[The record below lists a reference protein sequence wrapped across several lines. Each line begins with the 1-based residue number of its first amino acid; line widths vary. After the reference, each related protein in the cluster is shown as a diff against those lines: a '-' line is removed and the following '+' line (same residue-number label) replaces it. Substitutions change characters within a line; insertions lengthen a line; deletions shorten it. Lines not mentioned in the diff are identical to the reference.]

1 MTLFR
6 QLLSA
11 ILAAMLLLYI
21 GNITVG
27 LRNGKSL
34 VEHQM
39 RTHAQDT
46 ANSIALSMTRSANNQ
61 DVSALNTIL
70 NGVSDNGFY
79 RRIYFRDID
88 GKLIIE
94 RDFVGAAH
102 SVPAW
107 FISLI
112 SLSSFEGAAE
122 VSTGWVKQGS
132 IVVVNHPG
140 YAYANLWHLAL
151 EQLAWFALVSAGVG
165 LLLWLVIGRLL
176 APLQALEV
184 QADNISR
191 QDFVEQTAMPRT
203 RELASLVRAMNRMSL
218 QLKKMFSS
226 QLDLIGNLRVQT
238 HTDQLTGLSNRADFD
253 AQINSCAG
261 DDSGQHSGALM
272 IFAVQRL
279 AQINELAGRVEGN
292 NVLVAVADCLKE
304 SLSDYDQAVI
314 ARRQGREFAVFISD
328 IPSEEADRLGDGLFD
343 AVTQLSWLGQHDWP
357 LTIHMGFTYSECVSN
372 GPELL
377 SEADMVLRSFT
388 QPEVSEWSR
397 FADIEGAEAPLVSIS
412 AIDWQVFTE
421 QAIAEKKI
429 QLNIQGTYS
438 STDRELS
445 AYEVFASFPDASDG
459 PSLASRI
466 VMPAFERAG
475 LAPELDQLVLTE
487 LCKKW
492 QGRVHPLSVNIC
504 LSSLKSADFH
514 RWMDE
519 FLAQNPLFAK
529 LLTFEFSERM
539 LRLAEDDIRLFEAV
553 LAVHGAGLAI
563 DGFGLATSGFAYLG
577 SLPLRYLKV
586 DRSFSRNI
594 HAVTDNQFYI
604 RALVHLAEA
613 RSLPIIAV
621 GVESQADWD
630 TLIGLGIAGGQG
642 YWFSRPQAI
651 HQSGESTI

>member
-46 ANSIALSMTRSANNQ
+46 ATSIALSMTQSANNQ

-79 RRIYFRDID
+79 RRIYFQDID
-88 GKLIIE
+88 GKLIIN

-107 FISLI
+107 FINLI

-122 VSTGWVKQGS
+122 VSTGWIKQGS
-132 IVVVNHPG
+132 VVVVSHPG
-140 YAYANLWHLAL
+140 HAYADLWHLAL
-151 EQLAWFALVSAGVG
+151 EQLAWFALVSAGVC
-165 LLLWLVIGRLL
+165 LLLWPAIGRLL

-184 QADNISR
+184 QVYNISR
-191 QDFVEQTAMPRT
+191 QDFVEQTVMPRT
-203 RELASLVRAMNRMSL
+203 RELASLVTALNRMSV
-218 QLKKMFSS
+218 QLKELFSS
-226 QLDLIGNLRVQT
+226 QLDLIANLRVQT

-253 AQINSCAG
+253 ARLNSCAG
-261 DDSGQHSGALM
+261 DDSGQHSGVLM
-272 IFAVQRL
+272 IFAVQQL
-279 AQINELAGRVEGN
+279 EQINQLAGRVEGN
-292 NVLVAVADCLKE
+292 NVLVALADCLKA
-304 SLSDYDQAVI
+304 SLGDYDQAVI

-328 IPSEEADRLGDGLFD
+328 ITTEEAGRLGEGLFD

-357 LTIHMGFTYSECVSN
+357 LAIHMGFTYSECVSN

-388 QPEVSEWSR
+388 QVEVSEWGR
-397 FADIEGAEAPLVSIS
+397 FTDIEGAEAPLVSIS
-412 AIDWQVFTE
+412 AIDWGAFTE

-429 QLNIQGTYS
+429 QLNIQGTFS

-445 AYEVFASFPDASDG
+445 AYEVFSSFPDASEG
-459 PSLASRI
+459 SSIASRI

-504 LSSLKSADFH
+504 LSSLKAAAFH
-514 RWMDE
+514 GWVDE
-519 FLAQNPLFAK
+519 FLTDNPVFAK

-539 LRLAEDDIRLFEAV
+539 LRLAEHDIRLFEAI
-553 LAVHGAGLAI
+553 LSGHGSGLGI

-577 SLPLRYLKV
+577 SLPLRYLKI

-594 HAVTDNQFYI
+594 HAELDNQFYI
-604 RALVHLAEA
+604 KALVHLAEA
-613 RSLPIIAV
+613 RSLPVIAA
-621 GVESQADWD
+621 GIESQADWD
-630 TLIGLGIAGGQG
+630 MLISLGIAGGQG
-642 YWFSRPQAI
+642 YLFSRPQAI
-651 HQSGESTI
+651 HQLS